1 MMRIPFGY
9 FTKQECEQ
17 MGYPVKPSDEHI
29 ESEGIYYYKRWYV
42 TDQKPFYTG
51 TLCPSHYLTIQQ
63 AQLFRETNEP
73 DAFWETHCVIPLYD
87 CSAYAD
93 FVHTRPN
100 GYLSPTQMEWLSVPL
115 DAERIPDCYLV
126 SSNTYFHQR
135 LTPLYDCRYDKRW
148 RLKSVTDDTFDPL
161 REWNEQI

>member
-17 MGYPVKPSDEHI
+17 MGYPVTTREQPI
-29 ESEGIYYYKRWYV
+29 EELGVYYYNRQWL
-42 TDQKPFYTG
+42 THNKPFYVG
-51 TLCPSHYLTIQQ
+51 EKCPPFYLTIQH
-63 AQLFRETNEP
+63 AQSFRQTTKP
-73 DAFWETHCVIPLYD
+73 DAFWETHRVIPLYD

-100 GYLSPTQMEWLSVPL
+100 GYLSPTQMEWLNVPL
-115 DAERIPDCYLV
+115 NTERIPDCYLV

-161 REWNEQI
+161 REWNEQA